1 MGAPQVI
8 DVSELQPKPWK
19 NGAGVTREIAVEPAD
34 ATLDD
39 FEWRISVA
47 EIARDAPFSAFA
59 GVDRCI
65 VLLQGH
71 GMRLRS
77 NDGAI
82 DARLDRPLEPF
93 RFAGD
98 VPVTA
103 TLIDGPCVDFN
114 VMVRNIRWR
123 ADVTAANETQR
134 IDASAAALA
143 LCVEGEAFVDS
154 VTHPTMPLRSGQVAV
169 WRSAAPSRTLRVGV
183 VPTKVLLV
191 QLHNLHALC
200 QDAGA

>member
-1 MGAPQVI
+1 LGAPQII
-8 DVSELQPKPWK
+8 DVRESTPKPWK

-65 VLLQGH
+65 VLLQGC
-71 GMRLRS
+71 GMQLRTD
-77 NDGAI
+77 DGAI

-123 ADVTAANETQR
+123 AEVFAPNETQHV
-134 IDASAAALA
+134 DAAAAALA
-143 LCVEGEAFVDS
+143 LCVEGEAFIDS
-154 VTHPTMPLRSGQVAV
+154 ETHPTVTLRTGQAV
-169 WRSAAPSRTLRVGV
+169 VWQSAAPSRTLRVGDM
-183 VPTKVLLV
+183 PTKVLLV
-191 QLHNLHALC
+191 QLHPLC
-200 QDAGA
+200 QDAKA